1 MRASRY
7 SRDQGPACE
16 VREEDS
22 FWQKEA
28 RERMKREAEDRE
40 RGMAEEWHEG
50 EGEERKVR
58 RVGEEAKDVGG
69 GRGVGTESMS

>member
-1 MRASRY
+1 
-7 SRDQGPACE
+7 
-16 VREEDS
+16 
-22 FWQKEA
+22 
-28 RERMKREAEDRE
+28 MKREAEDRE

-69 GRGVGTESMS
+69 GRGVGTESMRKK